1 MFDNISAYK
10 RNQTTLEVEKCSFE
24 EVLKFVRDTE
34 EVECDTETW
43 GFDPH
48 QNDILCIQFGNE
60 HNQYLVKWDD
70 SIIPELTE
78 LFADDTKTFLFQN
91 AKFDLQF
98 LYHKGIMVADVYDT
112 FLVESILTNSDT
124 YIAKGLK
131 DLVHRYA
138 SANMSKEVRDTIV
151 RVGLTEAVIDY
162 GLDDVKYL
170 SIIKREQLKK
180 VKELNLERAIKL
192 DNHFVKVLAYVEY
205 CGIGFD
211 KEKWL
216 EKCERDEQ
224 ELVDLEKEL
233 DNIIIEDPKLI
244 KYVQYGSLFDP
255 IGTLVC
261 TINWSSAKQVQKLF
275 KELGIEV
282 EIEEDGA
289 VKESVGKLVLQRNKD
304 IKIVQVYSKYVKAK
318 KRVSS
323 FGRDYLKFISPI
335 TNRIHTTYKQLLDT
349 GRMSSGNT
357 KQGKPNL
364 QQVPN
369 DSEHRG
375 CFVSEKGNVL
385 ICADYTGQE
394 AVIFANK
401 CLDKNLLKFYDDN
414 LGDMHSYVA
423 SLCFPDEL
431 AGLTLDEIKAQ
442 HKDLR
447 QKAKAAGFA
456 IQFGGTGY
464 TIANNL
470 GLTPEEGEKVYKGYT
485 EAFPEMF
492 KYFKRVS
499 DEAKELG
506 YIEFNNITRRK
517 FFLGHM
523 SEYNVL
529 KDMITEK
536 GFWTTYKEEKAAD
549 SDYFKN
555 YLKPKVKRYFKI
567 TGTIERSSYNYPV
580 QGSAADCTKYAACLF
595 FKWIL
600 SNKLFGIVKLVNIVH
615 DEIIAECPEH
625 MKEECQKK
633 LGECMEEAGS
643 YFCKRVKLTA
653 DPVIATHW
661 EH

>member
-1 MFDNISAYK
+1 MNIEAYK
-10 RNQTTLEVEKCSFE
+10 RNQTTSAVEKCSYE
-24 EVLKFVRDTE
+24 EVIEFVKNTTE
-34 EVECDTETW
+34 IECDTETW
-43 GFDPH
+43 GFDPY

-60 HNQYLVKWDD
+60 NNQYLIKWDD
-70 SIIPELTE
+70 SIISDLKK
-78 LFADDTKTFLFQN
+78 LFADNTKTFLFQN

-98 LYHKGIMVADVYDT
+98 LYHKGILVANVYDT
-112 FLVESILTNSDT
+112 FLVESILTNSDRYT
-124 YIAKGLK
+124 AKGLK
-131 DLVHRYA
+131 DLVERYA
-138 SANMSKEVRDTIV
+138 SASMSKEVRDTIV

-170 SIIKREQLKK
+170 SIIKRKQLEEVKK
-180 VKELNLERAIKL
+180 LNLGGAIKL
-192 DNHFVKVLAYVEY
+192 DNNFVKVLAYVEY

-211 KEKWL
+211 KEKWTD
-216 EKCERDEQ
+216 KCER
-224 ELVDLEKEL
+224 ELKELATLEKEL
-233 DNIIIEDPKLI
+233 DEIVINDPNLR
-244 KYVQYGSLFDP
+244 KYVQYGTLFDP
-255 IGTLVC
+255 VDTLVC
-261 TINWSSAKQVQKLF
+261 TINWGSSKQVQKLF
-275 KELGIEV
+275 KELGVEV

-289 VKESVGKLVLQRNKD
+289 VKESVGKLVLHRNKD
-304 IKIVQVYSKYVKAK
+304 IKIVQVYSNYIKTK

-323 FGRDYLKFISPI
+323 FGKDYLKFINPVTS
-335 TNRIHTTYKQLLDT
+335 RIHTVYKQLLDT

-431 AGLTLDEIKAQ
+431 EGLTLDEIKSQ

-470 GLTPEEGEKVYKGYT
+470 GLLPAEGEKVYKGYT

-492 KYFKRVS
+492 KYFKKVS
-499 DEAKELG
+499 DEAKEVG
-506 YIEFNNITRRK
+506 YVEFNKLTNRK
-517 FFLGHM
+517 FFLGNM
-523 SEYNVL
+523 EEYDAL
-529 KDMITEK
+529 KEMIKEP
-536 GFWTTYKEEKAAD
+536 GFWTTYKEEKNNN
-549 SDYFKN
+549 SDYFRE
-555 YLKPKVKRYFKI
+555 YLGPKVKKYFKMN
-567 TGTIERSSYNYPV
+567 GVIERTSYNYPV

-600 SNKLFGIVKLVNIVH
+600 ENDLFGIVKLVNIVH
-615 DEIIAECPEH
+615 DEILAECPAE
-625 MKEECQKK
+625 MVELCQQK
-633 LGECMEEAGS
+633 LGEFMETAGS
-643 YFCKRVKLTA
+643 YFCKRVKLSA
-653 DPVIATHW
+653 DPIIATYW